1 MPSCGISREPVGDTK
16 YQDISASPCVFATE
30 CCEIRTGEVHEIIR
44 IWVSV
49 IGMKLLYVLVVVFF
63 CLLGFMDFWDFFFL
77 TSKYCLVSSVHPQ
90 IRNFHLLPGLFMET
104 PPWLIQIQS
113 ILNILNLLQ
122 KNVVHVTY
130 LWLFQK
136 SYLGVNDGA
145 GR

>member
-30 CCEIRTGEVHEIIR
+30 YCEIRTGEVHEIIR

-63 CLLGFMDFWDFFFL
+63 CLLGFMDFWDFFL
-77 TSKYCLVSSVHPQ
+77 TSEYCLVSSVHPQ

-104 PPWLIQIQS
+104 PAWLIQIQS

-122 KNVVHVTY
+122 KNVVHITY

-136 SYLGVNDGA
+136 SYLGVNYGA